1 MSKQHPTLA
10 LAVGAVL
17 AGGLSLS
24 GSAFAIHD
32 LAQGYM
38 VGAHAVAEG
47 KCGEGKGGH
56 HTLAQVDTDKDGR
69 ISPAEF
75 AAAHGGDGSRFAKY
89 DTDKDGFISAA
100 EMKAAHEGKCGEG
113 KCGAAKAG
121 QEGKCGEGKCG
132 EGKCGAGKAD
142 GQAKDKAAHEGKC
155 GEGKCGGA
163 V

>member
-47 KCGEGKGGH
+47 KCGEGKCGGKGGR

-100 EMKAAHEGKCGEG
+100 EMKAAHEGKRGE
-113 KCGAAKAG
+113 
-121 QEGKCGEGKCG
+121 
-132 EGKCGAGKAD
+132 GKAD

>member
-47 KCGEGKGGH
+47 KCGGKGGGKGGH

-100 EMKAAHEGKCGEG
+100 EMKAAHEGKRGE
-113 KCGAAKAG
+113 
-121 QEGKCGEGKCG
+121 
-132 EGKCGAGKAD
+132 GKAD

>member
-47 KCGEGKGGH
+47 KCGGKGGQ

-100 EMKAAHEGKCGEG
+100 EMKAAHEGKRGE
-113 KCGAAKAG
+113 
-121 QEGKCGEGKCG
+121 
-132 EGKCGAGKAD
+132 GKAD

-155 GEGKCGGA
+155 GGA